1 MARQSQQDKSAAARA
16 AGLGWELAGAV
27 VGFTLLGYWID
38 RHFASSPWGLLIC
51 IALGL
56 IGGTYNLIRASLAA
70 SRQSPAS
77 PTAEDSAGSTDTAG
91 GADGDPQDR

>member
-1 MARQSQQDKSAAARA
+1 MARQSQQDKSAASRA

-27 VGFTLLGYWID
+27 AGFALLGYWID

-70 SRQSPAS
+70 SRQSPGSPAS
-77 PTAEDSAGSTDTAG
+77 PVSPATEEPD
-91 GADGDPQDR
+91 ADGDPQDR

>member
-1 MARQSQQDKSAAARA
+1 MARQSQQDKSAASRA

-27 VGFTLLGYWID
+27 GGFALLGYWID

-70 SRQSPAS
+70 SRQPPESPESPMS
-77 PTAEDSAGSTDTAG
+77 PTAGS
-91 GADGDPQDR
+91 ADGDPQDR